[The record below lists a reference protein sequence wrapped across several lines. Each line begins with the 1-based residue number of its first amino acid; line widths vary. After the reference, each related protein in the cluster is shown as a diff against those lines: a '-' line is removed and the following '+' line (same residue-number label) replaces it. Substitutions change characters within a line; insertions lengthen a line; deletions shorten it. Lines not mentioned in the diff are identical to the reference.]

1 MSVFFRARSV
11 FEDRWFLCGEEVLK
25 KAQQG
30 YLLKTLTLS
39 TWSIKRMLRPWQ
51 KWFHIIMIQIENELE
66 ETKDFRFKNTTFR
79 GTVSYNSKIFK
90 YSNCNCKPECRPG
103 FGILDVRSNKC
114 VYNTPPHKPKT
125 WDVLYHTRLTLWKCL
140 SDVRRIERLNLKVP
154 ILMLQKS

>member
-1 MSVFFRARSV
+1 
-11 FEDRWFLCGEEVLK
+11 
-25 KAQQG
+25 
-30 YLLKTLTLS
+30 
-39 TWSIKRMLRPWQ
+39 
-51 KWFHIIMIQIENELE
+51 MIQIENELE

-125 WDVLYHTRLTLWKCL
+125 
-140 SDVRRIERLNLKVP
+140 
-154 ILMLQKS
+154 

>member
-1 MSVFFRARSV
+1 M
-11 FEDRWFLCGEEVLK
+11 
-25 KAQQG
+25 
-30 YLLKTLTLS
+30 
-39 TWSIKRMLRPWQ
+39 
-51 KWFHIIMIQIENELE
+51 E

-90 YSNCNCKPECRPG
+90 YSNCKCKPECRPG

-140 SDVRRIERLNLKVP
+140 RRPAYRASQFKSSNLNVTKKLAKQNITLNFVVYFTQIKALVSLSKTNYRKWLK
-154 ILMLQKS
+154 M